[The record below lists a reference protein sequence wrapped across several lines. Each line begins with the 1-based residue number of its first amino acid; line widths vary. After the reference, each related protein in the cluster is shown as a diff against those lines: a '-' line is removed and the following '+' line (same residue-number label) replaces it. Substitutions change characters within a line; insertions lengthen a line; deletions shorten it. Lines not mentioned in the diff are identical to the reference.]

1 MRILITVI
9 IKFSS
14 TRHCHRIRDL
24 SKDEIFKHLLGV
36 SSFLNNIKRG
46 FNIFQTMENNEKY
59 VAYLRVSTQR
69 QGVSGL
75 GLQAQQEI
83 IKTYLKG
90 KEPIEEFIEVESG
103 RKSQRPKLHEALEL
117 CKKEKATLIVA
128 KMDRLSRNVS
138 FTSQLL
144 DSGIEIVFCDFPRA
158 NRLVLTI
165 IAAISEYEAGL
176 IRQRTRAALQVKK
189 EQGHKL
195 GKPENLA
202 ENLEKAIENS
212 WQTNQEKANGNPNNK
227 RAVAMLKVLARETD
241 NMSEMARILNKEGL
255 TTSRGGKFSAK
266 QVSILLKRHEI
277 K

>member
-1 MRILITVI
+1 M
-9 IKFSS
+9 
-14 TRHCHRIRDL
+14 C
-24 SKDEIFKHLLGV
+24 KDEIFKHLLGV
-36 SSFLNNIKRG
+36 SSFLNNIKRT
-46 FNIFQTMENNEKY
+46 FNIFQTMDNNEKY

-212 WQTNQEKANGNPNNK
+212 RQTNQEKASDNPNNK
-227 RAVAMLKVLARETD
+227 RAVAMLKVLAREAD
-241 NMSEMARILNKEGL
+241 NMSEMARILNKEGF